1 MQNSTKNRKKLS
13 LLEIQTNSYVLL
25 VFFFLVMFCTIGS
38 AVYIFWIFFNQD
50 EIEYL
55 DIKSE
60 NPFLN
65 FAKRLGNWI
74 LIFGNFIPI
83 SLLVTIETVKF
94 FQAAIIQKRENMVA
108 NGVPCNVQSSNLNEE
123 LGQIDFIF
131 SDKTGTLTQNQM
143 IFKNIILNNKIFP
156 QQTSPIQALNSTPF
170 VDFEDE

>member
-1 MQNSTKNRKKLS
+1 
-13 LLEIQTNSYVLL
+13 
-25 VFFFLVMFCTIGS
+25 MFCLIGS
-38 AVYIFWIFFNQD
+38 TIYIFWIYYNEDQ
-50 EIEYL
+50 IEYL
-55 DIKSE
+55 DIQSE

-65 FAKRLGNWI
+65 FAKRFGNWI

-94 FQAAIIQKRENMVA
+94 FQAVNIQKNENMVA

-143 IFKNIILNNKIFP
+143 IFKQIILNNQVFP
-156 QQTSPIQALNSTPF
+156 Q
-170 VDFEDE
+170 